1 MPDGPHPGGPAS
13 GGALPGAPRSE
24 ALPSGGAPSEAAAP
38 DGPAARDPEQ
48 PPAAAEP
55 AEPLET
61 PEAVETPETPEQQAV
76 RAAAYEAS
84 VMAAFG
90 GKRGLAEVGLPSVLF
105 VIVYA
110 ATKRLDASLVAAL
123 ATAAVLTAVRL
134 AKKDTLQHAL
144 GGLGGVLVCAA
155 VAKFTG
161 QAKDFYLP
169 GLLLNIGEAVIFSA
183 SALLRWPI
191 VGVLLGPVTGEM
203 TAWRDYPAR
212 LRAFTLATWLLAAM
226 FLVRVI
232 IEVPLYL
239 GNATTALGVA
249 KVVLGWPLYAA
260 VAYTCWQIIR
270 KAPLPPA
277 PVAKPESGDGQDE
290 QEEQQI
296 PASRTE

>member
-1 MPDGPHPGGPAS
+1 MSDGGEPDPPSGGPA
-13 GGALPGAPRSE
+13 APQ
-24 ALPSGGAPSEAAAP
+24 APA
-38 DGPAARDPEQ
+38 
-48 PPAAAEP
+48 P
-55 AEPLET
+55 AESADQL
-61 PEAVETPETPEQQAV
+61 AA

-105 VIVYA
+105 VLVYA
-110 ATKRLDASLVAAL
+110 FTKRLDASLVAAL

-169 GLLLNIGEAVIFSA
+169 GLLLNIGEAILFSV
-183 SALLRWPI
+183 SALVRWPI

-203 TAWRDYPAR
+203 TAWRAYPAR
-212 LRAFTLATWLLAAM
+212 LRAFTLATWLLAGM
-226 FLVRVI
+226 FLTRVI

-239 GNATTALGVA
+239 ANATTALGIA
-249 KVVLGWPLYAA
+249 KVIMGWPLYAA

-277 PVAKPESGDGQDE
+277 PAPAADATASPDAADVAA
-290 QEEQQI
+290 QI
-296 PASRTE
+296 PLSRSE

>member
-1 MPDGPHPGGPAS
+1 MQGMSSSVPADLSAVSDGREPEPPAES
-13 GGALPGAPRSE
+13 AEEL
-24 ALPSGGAPSEAAAP
+24 
-38 DGPAARDPEQ
+38 AAR
-48 PPAAAEP
+48 
-55 AEPLET
+55 T
-61 PEAVETPETPEQQAV
+61 
-76 RAAAYEAS
+76 AAYEAS
-84 VMAAFG
+84 VLAAFG

-105 VIVYA
+105 VAVYA
-110 ATKRLDASLVAAL
+110 VTKRLDASLAAAL

-169 GLLLNIGEAVIFSA
+169 GLLLNIGEALIFSV
-183 SALLRWPI
+183 SALVRWPI

-226 FLVRVI
+226 FLVRVV

-239 GNATTALGVA
+239 SSATTALGVA

-270 KAPLPPA
+270 KAPLPVVKPA
-277 PVAKPESGDGQDE
+277 AEAQDDAGE
-290 QEEQQI
+290 AAQI
-296 PASRTE
+296 PASRAE